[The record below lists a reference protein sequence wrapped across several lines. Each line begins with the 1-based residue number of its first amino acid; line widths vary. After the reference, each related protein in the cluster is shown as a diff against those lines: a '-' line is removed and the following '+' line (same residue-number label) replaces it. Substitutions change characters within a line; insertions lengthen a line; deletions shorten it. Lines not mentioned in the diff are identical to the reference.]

1 MIEISTN
8 RSKIDIK
15 FVHHYL
21 SKISYWASNIP
32 IELVQKSIEN
42 SMCFS
47 VFKNE
52 KQIGFARV
60 VTDYATFAYLAD
72 VFIDEKFRGNGYSKK
87 MMKFIV
93 EHPDLKGIR
102 RWMLMTKD
110 AHGLYEQF
118 NFSKI
123 KKPDNA
129 MEIKV
134 ENPYV

>member
-1 MIEISTN
+1 MIKITTDP
-8 RSKIDIK
+8 SKIDVA

-21 SKISYWASNIP
+21 SEISYWAKGIP
-32 IELVQKSIEN
+32 LSLVEKSIQN

-47 VFKNE
+47 VLKNE

-72 VFIDEKFRGNGYSKK
+72 VFVDENFRGHGYSKEL
-87 MMKFIV
+87 MAFIMS
-93 EHPDLKGIR
+93 HPDLQGLR

-118 NFSKI
+118 NFSKL
-123 KKPDNA
+123 KKPENA
-129 MEIKV
+129 MEIRL
-134 ENPYV
+134 ENPYM